1 MMRYGFCLT
10 LLTIAL
16 AGCTRANTLVPDDA
30 LVVWHGTVIDATGK
44 SPIRD
49 GIVVIRGP
57 RITAVGAAADF
68 VVPQGVRIV
77 DAGGG
82 TIMPGI
88 INSHTHGTGN
98 PAIRREFLVDGV
110 TSVCNVGVSL
120 DGLSAFEQA
129 AVPEGPAARAF
140 WAGPILTAPGGY
152 PGPVY
157 GAQFGYEVGTPEDGR
172 KAVADLLDRGA
183 SMIKIALA
191 PGDPRDPWPVL
202 DLERVRSVV
211 EEAHRRGVLVRAH
224 VFEPYI
230 VADIV
235 LPAGVDVIEHSPFPI
250 LSEEEERSVLE
261 SPIPRAQLFDVV
273 ALEFEGLLAR
283 VAEHNVVDGADPGR
297 ASRESLQEARSFAH
311 RADCHRRTCR
321 SCEPLSCR
329 GWCRG
334 ARERLRCRSRQQVG
348 YAVDGDEPAN
358 GSRSQSDGG
367 H

>member
-1 MMRYGFCLT
+1 
-10 LLTIAL
+10 
-16 AGCTRANTLVPDDA
+16 TLVPDDA

-202 DLERVRSVV
+202 DLERV
-211 EEAHRRGVLVRAH
+211 
-224 VFEPYI
+224 
-230 VADIV
+230 
-235 LPAGVDVIEHSPFPI
+235 
-250 LSEEEERSVLE
+250 
-261 SPIPRAQLFDVV
+261 
-273 ALEFEGLLAR
+273 
-283 VAEHNVVDGADPGR
+283 
-297 ASRESLQEARSFAH
+297 
-311 RADCHRRTCR
+311 
-321 SCEPLSCR
+321 
-329 GWCRG
+329 
-334 ARERLRCRSRQQVG
+334 
-348 YAVDGDEPAN
+348 
-358 GSRSQSDGG
+358 
-367 H
+367 